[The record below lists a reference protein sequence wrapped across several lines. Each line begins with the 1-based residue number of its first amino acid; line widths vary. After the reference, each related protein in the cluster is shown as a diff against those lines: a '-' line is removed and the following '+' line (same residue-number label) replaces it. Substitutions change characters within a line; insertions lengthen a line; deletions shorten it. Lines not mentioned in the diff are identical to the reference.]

1 MKHKRALFWRC
12 LIYGAGVIFM
22 AVGLTLNT
30 KTRLGVGAVASIAY
44 SGSLAWGMDYGRLTF
59 LVYMAAILFQLLLKK
74 ENRNWKI
81 CLQLPFSAVFST
93 LLTLFDQYIQLSP
106 TALWQRLLMLLTAIG
121 ITALGLLL
129 MVDMKLIANPAD
141 ALADTVGDLLGKDV
155 GLGKNVIDAV
165 SVAIACA
172 IGLAASGKPLG
183 IGVGTVAAMLLTGR
197 LVSFSAPFW
206 KKKSR
211 HWPVSASRRRGLNK
225 IRIRVCQ
232 AQA

>member
-59 LVYMAAILFQLLLKK
+59 VVYMASILFQLLLKK

-106 TALWQRLLMLLTAIG
+106 TALWQRLLMLLAAIG

-165 SVAIACA
+165 SVTIACA

-197 LVSFSAPFW
+197 LVSFFRA
-206 KKKSR
+206 
-211 HWPVSASRRRGLNK
+211 LLEEK
-225 IRIRVCQ
+225 IQ
-232 AQA
+232 ALAGIGVPPARTQ

>member
-59 LVYMAAILFQLLLKK
+59 VVYMAAILFQLLLKK

-106 TALWQRLLMLLTAIG
+106 TALWQRLLMLLAAIG

-155 GLGKNVIDAV
+155 
-165 SVAIACA
+165 
-172 IGLAASGKPLG
+172 
-183 IGVGTVAAMLLTGR
+183 
-197 LVSFSAPFW
+197 
-206 KKKSR
+206 
-211 HWPVSASRRRGLNK
+211 
-225 IRIRVCQ
+225 
-232 AQA
+232 

>member
-59 LVYMAAILFQLLLKK
+59 VVYMAAILFQLLLKK

-106 TALWQRLLMLLTAIG
+106 TALWQRLLMLLAAIG

-165 SVAIACA
+165 SVTIACA

-197 LVSFSAPFW
+197 LVSFCRA
-206 KKKSR
+206 
-211 HWPVSASRRRGLNK
+211 LLEEK
-225 IRIRVCQ
+225 IQ
-232 AQA
+232 ALAGIGVPPARTQ

>member
-12 LIYGAGVIFM
+12 LIYGAGVILM
-22 AVGLTLNT
+22 AAGLTLNT

-59 LVYMAAILFQLLLKK
+59 VVYMAAILFQLLLKK

-81 CLQLPFSAVFST
+81 FLQLPFSAVFST
-93 LLTLFDQYIQLSP
+93 LLTLFDRYIQLSP
-106 TALWQRLLMLLTAIG
+106 TALWQRFLMLLTAIG

-197 LVSFSAPFW
+197 LVSFFRA
-206 KKKSR
+206 
-211 HWPVSASRRRGLNK
+211 LLEEK
-225 IRIRVCQ
+225 IQ
-232 AQA
+232 ALAGIGVPPARTQ

>member
-1 MKHKRALFWRC
+1 MKHKRALVWRC

-59 LVYMAAILFQLLLKK
+59 VVYMAAILFQLLLKK

-106 TALWQRLLMLLTAIG
+106 TALWQRLLMLLAAIG

-165 SVAIACA
+165 SVTIACA

-197 LVSFSAPFW
+197 LVSFFRA
-206 KKKSR
+206 
-211 HWPVSASRRRGLNK
+211 LLEEK
-225 IRIRVCQ
+225 IQ
-232 AQA
+232 ALAGIGVPPARTQ

>member
-59 LVYMAAILFQLLLKK
+59 VVYMAAILFQLLWKK

-106 TALWQRLLMLLTAIG
+106 TALWQRLLMLLAAIG

-165 SVAIACA
+165 SVTIACA

-197 LVSFSAPFW
+197 LVSFFRA
-206 KKKSR
+206 
-211 HWPVSASRRRGLNK
+211 LLEEK
-225 IRIRVCQ
+225 IQ
-232 AQA
+232 ALAGIGVPPARTQ

>member
-44 SGSLAWGMDYGRLTF
+44 SGSLAWGMDYGKLAF
-59 LVYMAAILFQLLLKK
+59 VVYMAAILFQLLLKK

-106 TALWQRLLMLLTAIG
+106 TALWQRLLMLLAAIG

-141 ALADTVGDLLGKDV
+141 ALADAVGDLLGKDV

-165 SVAIACA
+165 SVTITCA

-197 LVSFSAPFW
+197 LVSFFRA
-206 KKKSR
+206 
-211 HWPVSASRRRGLNK
+211 LLEEK
-225 IRIRVCQ
+225 IQ
-232 AQA
+232 ALAGIGVPPARTQ